1 MTTAE
6 RGFHPF
12 AVLHVLR
19 KTILLYLIPLVQVL
33 FERNWEALWTAL
45 VQDAV
50 LFTVLALVSAAA
62 LHASRWRVQDDAI
75 GPACGRLDLVD
86 EVALVVGLEKF
97 HFHAHLGAA
106 QLEVIQQAVVIQL
119 TGHTRLGEV
128 HHVEVGAV
136 ND

>member
-50 LFTVLALVSAAA
+50 LSPYW
-62 LHASRWRVQDDAI
+62 HW
-75 GPACGRLDLVD
+75 
-86 EVALVVGLEKF
+86 
-97 HFHAHLGAA
+97 
-106 QLEVIQQAVVIQL
+106 
-119 TGHTRLGEV
+119 
-128 HHVEVGAV
+128 
-136 ND
+136 

>member
-33 FERNWEALWTAL
+33 FERNWQALWTAL

-50 LFTVLALVSAAA
+50 LFTVLALVSAASGWSTFPV
-62 LHASRWRVQDDAI
+62 HPPASGWTAPC
-75 GPACGRLDLVD
+75 GPASWQR
-86 EVALVVGLEKF
+86 
-97 HFHAHLGAA
+97 
-106 QLEVIQQAVVIQL
+106 
-119 TGHTRLGEV
+119 
-128 HHVEVGAV
+128 
-136 ND
+136 

>member
-12 AVLHVLR
+12 AVLHMLR

-50 LFTVLALVSAAA
+50 LFTGDAV
-62 LHASRWRVQDDAI
+62 ASQAE
-75 GPACGRLDLVD
+75 GLSGLSPLGNAQCGFAR
-86 EVALVVGLEKF
+86 
-97 HFHAHLGAA
+97 
-106 QLEVIQQAVVIQL
+106 
-119 TGHTRLGEV
+119 
-128 HHVEVGAV
+128 
-136 ND
+136 

>member
-33 FERNWEALWTAL
+33 FERNWQALWTAL

-62 LHASRWRVQDDAI
+62 LHASRWQVDAQGTLTI
-75 GPACGRLDLVD
+75 RWRLGVRLDRPPP
-86 EVALVVGLEKF
+86 APHPRHRG
-97 HFHAHLGAA
+97 HPCGACPA
-106 QLEVIQQAVVIQL
+106 A
-119 TGHTRLGEV
+119 RR
-128 HHVEVGAV
+128 
-136 ND
+136 

>member
-33 FERNWEALWTAL
+33 FERNWQALWTAL

-62 LHASRWRVQDDAI
+62 LHASRWQVDAQGTLAAGCAA
-75 GPACGRLDLVD
+75 GPHPAGRPAGSAD
-86 EVALVVGLEKF
+86 
-97 HFHAHLGAA
+97 H
-106 QLEVIQQAVVIQL
+106 
-119 TGHTRLGEV
+119 
-128 HHVEVGAV
+128 
-136 ND
+136 